1 MSETVDFLSICA
13 AGMVLRTRD
22 RSLAR
27 ITRVAAEEGLIHG
40 EVTMFGPCCWRRDGV
55 YRESPCG
62 AAGPLDL
69 MLPDI
74 SSTPPERRNRKA
86 SLKDA
91 LAAEN
96 RFFCCD

>member
-1 MSETVDFLSICA
+1 MSETVDFLSICT

-22 RSLAR
+22 RSPAR

-40 EVTMFGPCCWRRDGV
+40 EVTMFGPCCWRRDGI

-62 AAGPLDL
+62 AAGPMDL
-69 MLPDI
+69 MPPDI
-74 SSTPPERRNRKA
+74 SSAPKRRHRIA
-86 SLKDA
+86 SLKDE